1 MHPMSV
7 HRRQSPNY
15 GASRPIDAPGNP
27 ADVRRLFGRQRN
39 SAILESVANSDVC
52 GRWSYYGFSA
62 IETIRIDESRN
73 SGLDELA
80 QAVRR
85 RIQARGRQEV
95 SNAAPPFLGGWIGYL
110 SYEAGKW
117 IEPSAGWR
125 HPATPFGLAEWR
137 FYDTILAHDSVL
149 DAWHVAG
156 IENDVSS
163 PQGCLADRL
172 SQLESFVRENV
183 TSAEASESPSES
195 RAIGR
200 WNMTDDEY
208 LQHVGRIL
216 DYIRAGDVYQ
226 ANMTRRFSAELH
238 DTPLRL
244 YESLCRFNPAA
255 FAGLL
260 RFDDAGPVRTI
271 QSSSPELFLTLENGV
286 VTTRPIKGTRP
297 RSGIAEHDRTAVAEL
312 EASDKERA
320 ELNMIIDL
328 ERNDLGRVC
337 EYGSICVESAG
348 EIEAHPTVFHRTA
361 TIRGRLREGCDA
373 MDLIRATF
381 PGGSITGAPKVRA
394 MQIIDELES
403 EARGPYCGAIGYI
416 GADGNMVLN
425 LPIRTLTTVGDRVTL
440 AVGSGIVA
448 DSNPQAE
455 LEELNAK
462 AAGMMRA
469 IAQCQ
474 QAAST
479 EASTRWST
487 KPLDTNVPT

>member
-1 MHPMSV
+1 MTV

-15 GASRPIDAPGNP
+15 GASRPIDSPGNP
-27 ADVRRLFGRQRN
+27 AAVRSLFGRQRN
-39 SAILESVANSDVC
+39 SAILESVASNDES
-52 GRWSYYGFSA
+52 GRWSYYCLSS
-62 IETIRIDESRN
+62 IETVRIDESRN
-73 SGLDELA
+73 SGPYELENA
-80 QAVRR
+80 LRR
-85 RIQARGRQEV
+85 RIHARGRQDV
-95 SNAAPPFLGGWIGYL
+95 SDTAPPFLGGWIGYL

-125 HPATPFGLAEWR
+125 HPSTPFGLAEWR
-137 FYDTILAHDSVL
+137 FYDTILAYDSVL

-156 IENDVSS
+156 IENDAPSTNAGLS
-163 PQGCLADRL
+163 DRL
-172 SQLESFVRENV
+172 SQLEAFVLENV
-183 TSAEASESPSES
+183 TPAEASVPASES
-195 RAIGR
+195 RAVGR

-208 LQHVGRIL
+208 LQHVERIL

-226 ANMTRRFSAELH
+226 VNMTRRFSAELQ
-238 DTPLRL
+238 DAPPRL
-244 YESLCRFNPAA
+244 YESLCRCNPAA
-255 FAGLL
+255 FAALL
-260 RFDDAGPVRTI
+260 RFDDAGPLRTI

-297 RSGIAEHDRTAVAEL
+297 RTGIAEHDITAVAEL

-337 EYGSICVESAG
+337 EYGSINVESAG

-361 TIRGRLREGCDA
+361 TIRGQLREGCDA
-373 MDLIRATF
+373 LDLIRATF

-425 LPIRTLTTVGDRVTL
+425 LPIRTLTTVGNRVTL

-448 DSNPQAE
+448 DSDPNAE

-474 QAAST
+474 QAPSADTS
-479 EASTRWST
+479 ARWNT
-487 KPLDTNVPT
+487 KPLNTNVAT